1 MAALRSRPQWLS
13 VEGMVMENSADTVL
27 VTEVARDVLSE
38 IAPEEMPIFPAASR
52 AYFADPAAAVRQLRA
67 KDNVLGFGMEALA
80 VAVTPAVLAILS
92 EVFGF
97 LTRVAAKAAEDEL
110 SKEIPQLIKAMFK
123 KFHSSAPDVPSVLT
137 REQMGQIH
145 ANVLVAAKKLR
156 LPAEKAQSLADAVTA
171 QLVLAKE

>member
-1 MAALRSRPQWLS
+1 
-13 VEGMVMENSADTVL
+13 MENSAGTLL

-38 IAPEEMPIFPAASR
+38 IAPEEMPIFPAARR
-52 AYFADPAAAVRQLRA
+52 AYFADPAAAVRQLHA
-67 KDNVLGFGMEALA
+67 KDSVLGFGMEALA
-80 VAVTPAVLAILS
+80 VAATPAVLAILS

-97 LTRVAAKAAEDEL
+97 LTRVAAKAVEDGL
-110 SKEIPQLIKAMFK
+110 SQEIPQLIKAMFK

-145 ANVLVAAKKLR
+145 SNVLLAAKKLR